1 MEEHYVAPKRVSI
14 DLSSARRGVAI
25 TLTGRYPSAGRR
37 FAVMRKVMA
46 VALAAATI
54 GAMVAPVAVGG
65 SLTASALTSA
75 RIEHRG
81 PTLELHFDFSGP
93 APPLDLSTHGSELWV
108 ELARTRIA
116 IPPRPLYGYE
126 TAPIASV
133 RAIESPGGRSRIIVE
148 VIGKAD
154 YAIARFPAR
163 NEIVLRVASA
173 GADPNI
179 AAPMIVH
186 DDAPLRPAPSA
197 ARPVAFGP
205 APKPRPDSRTQPIAP
220 VPSNASEGNR
230 QPGHF
235 LVMIDPG
242 HGGYDPGTQSSAG
255 VMEKDLAIQIAARL
269 KAVLEARGIRA
280 EMTRSTDVF
289 ISLAERTRI
298 ANRAGADLFVSIHLN
313 SSPNTGATGIE
324 VYYLNNTTDRATI
337 RLARMEN
344 AGADGYGAPDASNLN
359 YILTDLRQNYKA
371 SEAASVARMIDAQ
384 AVADLDA
391 GLGLNVN
398 ALGAKM
404 GPFYVLVG
412 AHMPAVL
419 VECGFMSNAG
429 EAARLE
435 SADYQDVLAG
445 AIATAVGHYFNADLA
460 VGNL

>member
-1 MEEHYVAPKRVSI
+1 M
-14 DLSSARRGVAI
+14 
-25 TLTGRYPSAGRR
+25 
-37 FAVMRKVMA
+37 MA
-46 VALAAATI
+46 VALATATI
-54 GAMVAPVAVGG
+54 GAMVAPAVVGA
-65 SLTASALTSA
+65 SLPASALTSA

-81 PTLELHFDFSGP
+81 PTLELHFEFSGP

-133 RAIESPGGRSRIIVE
+133 RAIESAGGRSRIIVE

-154 YAIARFPAR
+154 YAIARFR
-163 NEIVLRVASA
+163 GKNEIVLRVASA

-205 APKPRPDSRTQPIAP
+205 APKPRPDFRAQPIAP
-220 VPSNASEGNR
+220 VPSNAREDNR

-255 VMEKDLAIQIAARL
+255 AVEKDLALQIATRL
-269 KAVLEARGIRA
+269 KAALEARGIRA
-280 EMTRSTDVF
+280 ELTRSTDVF

-313 SSPNTGATGIE
+313 SSPNTATTGIE

-371 SEAASVARMIDAQ
+371 PEAASVARMIDAQ

-391 GLGLNVN
+391 GFGLNVN

-429 EAARLE
+429 EAARLK
-435 SADYQDVLAG
+435 SAVYQDVLAG
-445 AIATAVGHYFNADLA
+445 AVATAVAHYFNADLA